1 VAAGTSARILL
12 GRTLGAHGVR
22 GEVLIKTYTQAPAS
36 IGAYGA
42 LTDAS
47 GVRRF
52 TIKVVRVT
60 PKGVVARIGGITS
73 RDAAEALQG
82 VEFFVERNRLPQA
95 GEGEFYYA
103 DLVGLTAVD
112 GDNRV
117 IGTVVAVHNFGA
129 GDLLE
134 VRLDGSAKTELV
146 PFADRFVP
154 TVEVKAGRIVVILPG
169 ASDADQD

>member
-1 VAAGTSARILL
+1 VAADPAARILL
-12 GRTLGAHGVR
+12 GRAIGAHGIR
-22 GEVLIKTYTQAPAS
+22 GDVLIKTFTQAPEN
-36 IGAYGA
+36 IGAYGV

-47 GVRRF
+47 GVGRF

-60 PKGVVARIGGITS
+60 PKGVVARIGGVAT

-82 VEFFVERNRLPQA
+82 VELFVERNRLPPA

-112 GDNRV
+112 CNARA
-117 IGTVVAVHNFGA
+117 IGTVVAVHNYGA

-134 VRLDGSAKTELV
+134 IRLDGAAKTELV
-146 PFADRFVP
+146 AFTDRFVP
-154 TVEVKAGRIVVILPG
+154 TVDVTAGRIVVVLPG
-169 ASDADQD
+169 ASDGAKS